1 MFDTLKVPQK
11 DKWLVILFKM
21 PSLLTLNNLLTNL
34 S

>member
-11 DKWLVILFKM
+11 DKWLAILFKM
-21 PSLLTLNNLLTNL
+21 PILLTLNNLLTNL